1 MTLTTLKEAIWGWVD
16 YVINPIVPVPV
27 GDPQPAGVPIIWGW
41 GKGPRPKEK
50 YLSLNITSHPQ
61 LGQVYKSDVVI
72 TEVDG
77 EDVGTQTFIY
87 QREAF
92 VSIQGY
98 GAAAGDL
105 LEALRISPDFL
116 ATSEKL
122 DTLNICVR
130 RIGEVKDI
138 SEAVDEQNEQRW
150 LLEVV
155 IGYAQVITDE
165 PGWMEDIEY
174 SGEYKPPQ

>member
-1 MTLTTLKEAIWGWVD
+1 MTLTSLKEAIWGWVD
-16 YVINPIVPVPV
+16 YVINPIVEVEV
-27 GDPQPAGVPIIWGW
+27 GEPQPAGIPIIWGW

-61 LGQVYKSDVVI
+61 LGEVYKSNVVI

-77 EDVGTQTFIY
+77 EDIGTQTLIF

-98 GAAAGDL
+98 GAAAGEL
-105 LEALRISPDFL
+105 LEALRISPDLL
-116 ATSEKL
+116 AVADKL
-122 DTLNICVR
+122 YTLNICVR
-130 RIGEVKDI
+130 RMNEVKDI
-138 SEAVDEQNEQRW
+138 SEVLDEQNEQRW

-155 IGYAQVITDE
+155 IGYAQTATDQ